1 MACVCFLIHGSDAYY
16 KAGCEA
22 VRSVL
27 ELTAF
32 NVFVSCDNTS
42 LLKLSSSRLCVTEYN
57 RYEGSHR
64 SWRFLGKFR
73 ALEACLSSSDDD
85 LIMLLDA
92 DAMLL
97 QPLDDCLVRAALN
110 QHLLGMVEQ
119 TTITGS
125 TMNRAA
131 FWDHYRRHSLAFI
144 APHLAPPVP
153 SAFRFFNSGV
163 ILGQRTAMAA
173 VTRWALLEISRSSSD
188 HHMGQHMIADQ
199 DYFQVW
205 TNSLYPGICQE
216 LPWEWNHCE
225 YWDAGFPR
233 RGARVAHFSNFCKG
247 PAPDTAT
254 RMRSLRDQ
262 G

>member
-1 MACVCFLIHGSDAYY
+1 MVELAVPRFVRAILF
-16 KAGCEA
+16 GCGADLSLDGVEQPRAADQLFAA
-22 VRSVL
+22 VG
-27 ELTAF
+27 E
-32 NVFVSCDNTS
+32 D
-42 LLKLSSSRLCVTEYN
+42 
-57 RYEGSHR
+57 
-64 SWRFLGKFR
+64 
-73 ALEACLSSSDDD
+73 LEAKHVDRDVAFVEVADDPLGRWINLRSSDDD

-97 QPLDDCLVRAALN
+97 KPLDDRLVRAALN

-119 TTITGS
+119 TTIIGS

-144 APHLAPPVP
+144 APHRAPPVP

-163 ILGQRTAMAA
+163 ILGQRTAMSA

-254 RMRSLRDQ
+254 RLRSLRDQ